1 MTQPDL
7 TPSGLASAL
16 RRSNRSA
23 NSAPLVG
30 LRAARADMEG
40 CAIYL
45 TAFLGPRAVAEELYR
60 LADYFSC
67 VKDPSP

>member
-1 MTQPDL
+1 MKQPDI

-16 RRSNRSA
+16 RRSNRA
-23 NSAPLVG
+23 AKGNPVDR
-30 LRAARADMEG
+30 LRSARADMEG

-60 LADYFSC
+60 LADYFAC
-67 VKDPSP
+67 LKDPSP